1 MVIFMKKF
9 IFFFLFLTYSVSAE
23 SIIYISKR
31 DFNNNFVSDCDF
43 IIYDIYGNV
52 VDSWVQDDLVHV
64 SFLDLGKYRLV
75 ERNLMSDYLSSEYS
89 FTVNNDIVEL
99 NLYNKKIDTPKNLG
113 INNNYLC
120 ISFII
125 IGLLLVLVN
134 YIDFNHI
141 IK

>member
-1 MVIFMKKF
+1 MKKF